1 MCVCFFFFLL
11 MLHFRSALDFI
22 ANLEA
27 DRLNIDPAE
36 FDKQVSEATARVKQA
51 RGRSGAEAYG
61 DAYINK
67 AMLPNK

>member
-1 MCVCFFFFLL
+1 MF
-11 MLHFRSALDFI
+11 HFRSALDFI

-27 DRLNIDPAE
+27 DRLNIDPSE
-36 FDKQVSEATARVKQA
+36 FDKQVTEATARVKQA
-51 RGRSGAEAYG
+51 RGRGGAEAYG